1 LSNSANHDPYGE
13 CNLVLSRFLISR
25 TQMQSDRAG
34 LANRNNEALDVDG
47 KAVASADQI
56 ATQGT
61 FFAQTGNFEGTQ
73 RRLVF
78 GDFDVQRDGDTGWT
92 CHVFMPLQV
101 LV

>member
-1 LSNSANHDPYGE
+1 
-13 CNLVLSRFLISR
+13 
-25 TQMQSDRAG
+25 MQSDRAG

-78 GDFDVQRDGDTGWT
+78 GDFDVQRDGDTGSTTLPSTERSLGSRCSQSKPCLDTIWAAKWRAPT
-92 CHVFMPLQV
+92 FVAA
-101 LV
+101 